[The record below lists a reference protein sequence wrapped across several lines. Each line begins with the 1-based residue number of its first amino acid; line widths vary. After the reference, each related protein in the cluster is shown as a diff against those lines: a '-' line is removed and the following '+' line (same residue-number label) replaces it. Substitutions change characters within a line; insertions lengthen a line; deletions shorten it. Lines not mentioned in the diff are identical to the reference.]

1 MKRTLFDDT
10 YLAGLWKNHIVN
22 QLLWMTY
29 KNLNKGYP
37 KKYRAP
43 SWSWASDILEADE
56 QTILAEV
63 LEAHVVTR
71 EEKAGEV
78 TDGWLSIK
86 GKLLPAEWHRTLE
99 WGQAAA
105 EADGEEDPCL
115 KPFSDENPAPT
126 PKSKWATHATKDM
139 FFFENGK
146 KPTGMTGFPGIHDKF
161 FQGKSFCF
169 AIQTCEPP
177 EDEPEKRYVSLVE
190 GLVLVPSKEK

>member
-29 KNLNKGYP
+29 KNLSKGYP

-56 QTILAEV
+56 QAILAEV

-86 GKLLPAEWHRTLE
+86 GKLLPTEWHQTLG
-99 WGQAAA
+99 WGC
-105 EADGEEDPCL
+105 GC
-115 KPFSDENPAPT
+115 
-126 PKSKWATHATKDM
+126 
-139 FFFENGK
+139 G
-146 KPTGMTGFPGIHDKF
+146 
-161 FQGKSFCF
+161 
-169 AIQTCEPP
+169 
-177 EDEPEKRYVSLVE
+177 
-190 GLVLVPSKEK
+190 

>member
-1 MKRTLFDDT
+1 MPTYSSNCSAYWWT

-43 SWSWASDILEADE
+43 SWSWASVNGKIAFRDILEADE

-86 GKLLPAEWHRTLE
+86 GKLLPAEWHQTLG
-99 WGQAAA
+99 WGSKHASRRKTSQKKAT
-105 EADGEEDPCL
+105 CL
-115 KPFSDENPAPT
+115 
-126 PKSKWATHATKDM
+126 W
-139 FFFENGK
+139 
-146 KPTGMTGFPGIHDKF
+146 
-161 FQGKSFCF
+161 
-169 AIQTCEPP
+169 
-177 EDEPEKRYVSLVE
+177 
-190 GLVLVPSKEK
+190 